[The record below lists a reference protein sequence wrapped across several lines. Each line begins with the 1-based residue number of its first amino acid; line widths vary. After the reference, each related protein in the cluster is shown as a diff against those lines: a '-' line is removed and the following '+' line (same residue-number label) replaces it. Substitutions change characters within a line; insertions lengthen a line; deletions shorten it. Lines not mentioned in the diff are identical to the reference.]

1 MLIINLRSRVFAA
14 IADGIKFDSLR
25 RRLNR
30 EGIFIAGQN
39 VRQVW
44 DRAIIEARVATAVSQ
59 GRNPKARFRRN
70 TTLAAKSMKHP
81 FEYEYVV
88 ELQYQDSQGG
98 SFLKPITIKSDDSLS
113 LEEQWE
119 RAQLEGEGVKGL
131 YSPQGFVPV
140 TVTPTRTLIGYYSV

>member
-1 MLIINLRSRVFAA
+1 MLIINLRSRVLAA
-14 IADGIKFDSLR
+14 IADGIQFDSLR

-59 GRNPKARFRRN
+59 VRNPKARFRRG
-70 TTLAAKSMKHP
+70 TTLAPKSMKHP

-98 SFLKPITIKSDDSLS
+98 SFLKPITIKTDTSLTLS
-113 LEEQWE
+113 EQLE
-119 RAQLEGEGVKGL
+119 RAQLEGERLAGFAASDLGTAVTIT
-131 YSPQGFVPV
+131 PQ
-140 TVTPTRTLIGYYSV
+140 RSLIGYYSV

>member
-14 IADGIKFDSLR
+14 IADGIQFDSLR

-30 EGIFIAGQN
+30 AGIFIAGKN

-59 GRNPKARFRRN
+59 VRNPKARFRRG
-70 TTLAAKSMKHP
+70 TTLAPKSMKHP
-81 FEYEYVV
+81 FEHEYVV
-88 ELQYQDSQGG
+88 ELEYRDSKGG
-98 SFLKPITIKSDDSLS
+98 TFLKPITIKSDSSLS

-131 YSPQGFVPV
+131 YSPKGFVPV
-140 TVTPTRTLIGYYSV
+140 TVTPTKTLIGYYSV